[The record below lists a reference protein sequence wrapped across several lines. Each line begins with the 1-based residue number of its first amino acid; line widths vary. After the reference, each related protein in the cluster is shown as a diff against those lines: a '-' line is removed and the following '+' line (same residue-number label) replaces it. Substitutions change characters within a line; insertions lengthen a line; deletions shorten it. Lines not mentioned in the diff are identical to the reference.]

1 MKKITP
7 ESVIYVS
14 RLTASGGSDANNLC
28 QATLNARVNVVW
40 SLDNKLSLR
49 QMHGIEQIE
58 SI

>member
-7 ESVIYVS
+7 ESVVNVS

-28 QATLNARVNVVW
+28 QATLNAGVNVVW
-40 SLDNKLSLR
+40 SLDSKISLR